1 MQTRPRGAPWLVLP
15 KRRQPADNRRV
26 NGSPR
31 RLVAAVSAALLV
43 LGPSSLAFAQ
53 EDEPGT
59 GSAAGNAPSGSA
71 DDLVAQGIALRRS
84 GQDAQALAVFQ
95 RAEALE
101 PDSARIQVHLAAT
114 HQALGEWEA
123 ADRYLTRALKQT
135 NDPYVQRHQSMLASA
150 RRRIDAHIGSLEVSG
165 GPPGTQVW
173 LNGRLVGKLPL
184 SETVRI
190 EGGIYT
196 LEARLPRHYPV
207 TRSVAIAG
215 GSLVRES
222 IKLQPVSSSSA
233 APSAALA
240 AEGQPLEGAE
250 RSSSGAPPWLTWT
263 LAGLTVGAAAGTVY
277 AWTVR
282 EGHADNW
289 NDDDACLRQ
298 GRTREQVC
306 SDELDAGKNAE
317 TWMYVGGAATGAL
330 AAATLVSLWLQRN
343 EEAVDASTVGFDCGL
358 GWNRVLCSGR
368 F

>member
-1 MQTRPRGAPWLVLP
+1 VL
-15 KRRQPADNRRV
+15 
-26 NGSPR
+26 
-31 RLVAAVSAALLV
+31 AAISAALLV
-43 LGPSSLAFAQ
+43 LGPSALAFGQ
-53 EDEPGT
+53 DDEPGT
-59 GSAAGNAPSGSA
+59 GSSAGSGGNA

-101 PDSARIQVHLAAT
+101 PGSARIQIHLAAT

-123 ADRYLTRALKQT
+123 ADRFLTLALAQS

-173 LNGRLVGKLPL
+173 LNGRLVGKLPM

-222 IKLQPVSSSSA
+222 LRLQPVSST
-233 APSAALA
+233 
-240 AEGQPLEGAE
+240 GGG
-250 RSSSGAPPWLTWT
+250 SSSPVSTDDPQVEATADTSKSGTPEWLTWT
-263 LAGLTVGAAAGTVY
+263 LAGLTVGAAAGTAY

-306 SDELDAGKNAE
+306 SNELDAGKNAE
-317 TWMYVGGAATGAL
+317 TWMWIGGATTGAF
-330 AAATLVSLWLQRN
+330 AAATLVSLWLQRD
-343 EEAVDASTVGFDCGL
+343 EETIDASTVGFDCGL
-358 GWNRVLCSGR
+358 GWNQVMCAGR

>member
-1 MQTRPRGAPWLVLP
+1 M
-15 KRRQPADNRRV
+15 
-26 NGSPR
+26 
-31 RLVAAVSAALLV
+31 
-43 LGPSSLAFAQ
+43 LGPSALAFGQ
-53 EDEPGT
+53 DELGAGAET
-59 GSAAGNAPSGSA
+59 GSGGNA

-101 PDSARIQVHLAAT
+101 PGSARIQVHLAAA

-123 ADRYLTRALKQT
+123 ADRYLTRALAQS

-173 LNGRLVGKLPL
+173 LNGRLVGKLPF

-196 LEARLPRHYPV
+196 LEARLPRHYPI

-222 IKLQPVSSSSA
+222 IRLQPVSSDA
-233 APSAALA
+233 AAATPAAASEDAALETA
-240 AEGQPLEGAE
+240 RDGG
-250 RSSSGAPPWLTWT
+250 SSGAPEWLTWT
-263 LAGLTVGAAAGTVY
+263 LAGLTVGAAAGTAY

-282 EGHADNW
+282 ENHADTW
-289 NDDDACLRQ
+289 NDDSVCLEP
-298 GRTREQVC
+298 GSTREDVC
-306 SDELDAGKNAE
+306 ADELDAGQRAE
-317 TWMYVGGAATGAL
+317 TWMWVGGAATGAF
-330 AAATLVSLWLQRN
+330 AAATLVSYILQRD
-343 EEAVDASTVGFDCGL
+343 EEAVDANTVGFDCGL
-358 GWNRVLCSGR
+358 GWNQVLCAGR

>member
-1 MQTRPRGAPWLVLP
+1 
-15 KRRQPADNRRV
+15 
-26 NGSPR
+26 
-31 RLVAAVSAALLV
+31 V
-43 LGPSSLAFAQ
+43 LGPSALAFGQ
-53 EDEPGT
+53 DEPGT
-59 GSAAGNAPSGSA
+59 GSESGSGGDA

-101 PDSARIQVHLAAT
+101 PGSPRVQVHLAAT

-123 ADRYLTRALKQT
+123 ADRYLTRALAQM

-150 RRRIDAHIGSLEVSG
+150 RRRIDAHIGSIEVSG

-173 LNGRLVGKLPL
+173 LNGRLVGKLPM

-222 IKLQPVSSSSA
+222 IRLQPVSS
-233 APSAALA
+233 
-240 AEGQPLEGAE
+240 AEGASSPAASADEQPPEGTADT
-250 RSSSGAPPWLTWT
+250 SASGTPEWLTWT
-263 LAGLTVGAAAGTVY
+263 LAGLTVGAAAGTAY

-282 EGHADNW
+282 ENHANNW
-289 NDDDACLRQ
+289 NNDNDCLRQ
-298 GRTREQVC
+298 GRTREDVC
-306 SDELDAGKNAE
+306 SDELDAGKSAE
-317 TWMYVGGAATGAL
+317 TWMWVGGAATGAF
-330 AAATLVSLWLQRN
+330 AAATLVSLWLQGDD
-343 EEAVDASTVGFDCGL
+343 EAVDANTVGFDCGL
-358 GWNRVLCSGR
+358 GFNQVLCAGR

>member
-1 MQTRPRGAPWLVLP
+1 ML
-15 KRRQPADNRRV
+15 
-26 NGSPR
+26 
-31 RLVAAVSAALLV
+31 AAVSAALLV
-43 LGPSSLAFAQ
+43 LGPSALAFGQ
-53 EDEPGT
+53 DDEPGT
-59 GSAAGNAPSGSA
+59 GSSTGSGGSA

-101 PDSARIQVHLAAT
+101 PGSARIQVHLAAA

-123 ADRYLTRALKQT
+123 ADRYLTLALAQS
-135 NDPYVQRHQSMLASA
+135 NDAYVQRHQSMLASA

-173 LNGRLVGKLPL
+173 LNGRLVGKLPM

-222 IKLQPVSSSSA
+222 LRLQPVSSAAKESSPA
-233 APSAALA
+233 VSV
-240 AEGQPLEGAE
+240 EGQPVEADAGA
-250 RSSSGAPPWLTWT
+250 SPSGTPGWLTWT
-263 LAGLTVGAAAGTVY
+263 LAGLTVGAAAGTAY

-282 EGHADNW
+282 EGHAEKW
-289 NDDDACLRQ
+289 NDDEQCLDP

-306 SDELDAGKNAE
+306 SSELDAGKSAE
-317 TWMYVGGAATGAL
+317 TWMWIGGATTGAF
-330 AAATLVSLWLQRN
+330 AAATLVSLWLQRD
-343 EEAVDASTVGFDCGL
+343 EEAGDPSTAGVDCGF
-358 GWNRVLCSGR
+358 GWNQVLCSGR

>member
-1 MQTRPRGAPWLVLP
+1 L
-15 KRRQPADNRRV
+15 
-26 NGSPR
+26 
-31 RLVAAVSAALLV
+31 AAVSAALLV
-43 LGPSSLAFAQ
+43 LGPSALAFGQ
-53 EDEPGT
+53 DEPDTGT
-59 GSAAGNAPSGSA
+59 ESGSGDSA

-95 RAEALE
+95 RAEVLE
-101 PDSARIQVHLAAT
+101 PGSARIQVHLAAS

-123 ADRYLTRALKQT
+123 ADRYLTRALAQM

-150 RRRIDAHIGSLEVSG
+150 RRRIDAHIGSIEVSG

-173 LNGRLVGKLPL
+173 LNGRLVGKLPM

-222 IKLQPVSSSSA
+222 IRLQPVSS
-233 APSAALA
+233 
-240 AEGQPLEGAE
+240 AEGASSPAVSADEQPLEA
-250 RSSSGAPPWLTWT
+250 SADTSGSGTPEWLTWT
-263 LAGLTVGAAAGTVY
+263 LAGLTVGAAAGTAY

-282 EGHADNW
+282 ESHADNW
-289 NDDDACLRQ
+289 NNDNDCLRQ
-298 GRTREQVC
+298 GRTREDVC
-306 SDELDAGKNAE
+306 SDELDAGKSAE
-317 TWMYVGGAATGAL
+317 TWMWVGGAATGAF
-330 AAATLVSLWLQRN
+330 AAATLVSLWLQRD
-343 EEAVDASTVGFDCGL
+343 EETVDASTVGFDCGL
-358 GWNRVLCSGR
+358 GWNQVLCAGR

>member
-1 MQTRPRGAPWLVLP
+1 VL
-15 KRRQPADNRRV
+15 
-26 NGSPR
+26 
-31 RLVAAVSAALLV
+31 AAVSAALLV
-43 LGPSSLAFAQ
+43 LGPSALAFGQ
-53 EDEPGT
+53 DDEPGT
-59 GSAAGNAPSGSA
+59 GSSTGSGGNA

-101 PDSARIQVHLAAT
+101 PDSARIQVHLAAA

-123 ADRYLTRALKQT
+123 ADRYLTRALAQS
-135 NDPYVQRHQSMLASA
+135 NDAYVQRHQSMLASA

-165 GPPGTQVW
+165 GPAGTQVW
-173 LNGRLVGKLPL
+173 LNGRLVGKLPM

-222 IKLQPVSSSSA
+222 LRLQPVSSAGSESSPA
-233 APSAALA
+233 VSAGEQSVEVDAGTSPS
-240 AEGQPLEGAE
+240 GTPG
-250 RSSSGAPPWLTWT
+250 WLTWT
-263 LAGLTVGAAAGTVY
+263 LAGLTVGAAAGTAY

-282 EGHADNW
+282 EGHAEKW
-289 NDDDACLRQ
+289 NDDDECLDA

-306 SDELDAGKNAE
+306 SSEFDAGKSAE
-317 TWMYVGGAATGAL
+317 TWMWIGGATTGAF
-330 AAATLVSLWLQRN
+330 AAATLVSLWLQRD
-343 EEAVDASTVGFDCGL
+343 EEAGDPSTAGLDCGF
-358 GWNRVLCSGR
+358 GWNQVLCSGR

>member
-1 MQTRPRGAPWLVLP
+1 ML
-15 KRRQPADNRRV
+15 
-26 NGSPR
+26 
-31 RLVAAVSAALLV
+31 AAVSAALLV
-43 LGPSSLAFAQ
+43 LGPSALAFGQ
-53 EDEPGT
+53 DEPGT
-59 GSAAGNAPSGSA
+59 GSEAGSGGSA

-101 PDSARIQVHLAAT
+101 PGSARIQVHLAAT

-123 ADRYLTRALKQT
+123 ADRYLTRALAQM

-150 RRRIDAHIGSLEVSG
+150 RRRIDAHIGSIEVSG

-222 IKLQPVSSSSA
+222 LRLQPVSSA
-233 APSAALA
+233 AGAPSPALSA
-240 AEGQPLEGAE
+240 DEQPLEATADTP
-250 RSSSGAPPWLTWT
+250 SSGAPAWLTWT
-263 LAGLTVGAAAGTVY
+263 LAGLTVGAAAGTAY

-289 NDDDACLRQ
+289 NNDNDCLRQ
-298 GRTREQVC
+298 GRTREDVC
-306 SDELDAGKNAE
+306 ANELDAGKSAE
-317 TWMYVGGAATGAL
+317 TWMWVGGAATGAF
-330 AAATLVSLWLQRN
+330 AAATLVSLWLQRDD
-343 EEAVDASTVGFDCGL
+343 EVIDASTAGVDCGL
-358 GWNRVLCSGR
+358 GWNQVMCAGR

>member
-1 MQTRPRGAPWLVLP
+1 MFGP
-15 KRRQPADNRRV
+15 
-26 NGSPR
+26 
-31 RLVAAVSAALLV
+31 SAAA
-43 LGPSSLAFAQ
+43 LGQ
-53 EDEPGT
+53 DEPNA
-59 GSAAGNAPSGSA
+59 GSGASSDGDA

-95 RAEALE
+95 RAEVLE
-101 PDSARIQVHLAAT
+101 PSSARIQIHLAAA

-123 ADRYLTRALKQT
+123 ADRYLARALAQA

-173 LNGRLVGKLPL
+173 LNGRLVGTLPM

-222 IKLQPVSSSSA
+222 IRLQPVSAVSA
-233 APSAALA
+233 APSPVAAD
-240 AEGQPLEGAE
+240 EQPLGAE
-250 RSSSGAPPWLTWT
+250 DGGTRSGSPGWLTWT
-263 LAGLTVGAAAGTVY
+263 LAGLTIGAAGGTVY
-277 AWTVR
+277 AWSVR
-282 EGHADNW
+282 EGHAEKW
-289 NDDDACLRQ
+289 NDDTACLQ
-298 GRTREQVC
+298 QDRTRNQVC
-306 SDELDAGKNAE
+306 AGELDAGKRAE
-317 TWMYVGGAATGAL
+317 TWMWIGGAATGAF
-330 AAATLVSLWLQRN
+330 AAAALVSYWLQGD
-343 EEAVDASTVGFDCGL
+343 EEAGDTSTAGVDCGL
-358 GWNRVLCSGR
+358 GWNQVLCAGR